1 MSKKKKSGKKTALKV
16 IGIIL
21 AVVVVFVGVYAAL
34 MAWTPAATTYSG
46 EINPYITADAALVS
60 AHRSGG
66 GIMPENTMLA
76 FESCMNSKD
85 FNTDIFEFDLHI
97 TKDNKLI
104 LLHDDTL
111 DRTTN
116 AVEYFGYEDVK
127 PIDHT
132 YAELRE
138 LNFGDW
144 EGLTYDE
151 IVAKWPDALNNFFQH
166 PDVLE
171 IPHGESF
178 PKLRERALDAVE
190 KIVACHPE
198 QTVAV
203 FAHGAILRTI
213 LTAALHMDLKY
224 VWTIRQFNT
233 AVNIV
238 TYTEH
243 GTTVELLNG
252 TGHLK
257 YAQGTVD

>member
-1 MSKKKKSGKKTALKV
+1 MTK
-16 IGIIL
+16 II
-21 AVVVVFVGVYAAL
+21 FVRHGQTEWNVLGRYQ
-34 MAWTPAATTYSG
+34 G
-46 EINPYITADAALVS
+46 Q
-60 AHRSGG
+60 
-66 GIMPENTMLA
+66 
-76 FESCMNSKD
+76 
-85 FNTDIFEFDLHI
+85 TDIALSPLGIEQAEKLAAHFPVDKVEAVYSSDLVRAM
-97 TKDNKLI
+97 T
-104 LLHDDTL
+104 TARCVA
-111 DRTTN
+111 DRFGLT
-116 AVEYFGYEDVK
+116 VE
-127 PIDHT
+127 PRL
-132 YAELRE
+132 ELRE

-190 KIVACHPE
+190 KIVACHPN

>member
-1 MSKKKKSGKKTALKV
+1 MTK
-16 IGIIL
+16 II
-21 AVVVVFVGVYAAL
+21 FVRHGQTEWNVLGRYQ
-34 MAWTPAATTYSG
+34 G
-46 EINPYITADAALVS
+46 Q
-60 AHRSGG
+60 
-66 GIMPENTMLA
+66 
-76 FESCMNSKD
+76 
-85 FNTDIFEFDLHI
+85 TDIALSPLGIEQAEKLAAHFPVDKVEAVYSSDLVRAMM
-97 TKDNKLI
+97 TACCVA
-104 LLHDDTL
+104 
-111 DRTTN
+111 DRFGLT
-116 AVEYFGYEDVK
+116 VEAR
-127 PIDHT
+127 P
-132 YAELRE
+132 ELRE

-243 GTTVELLNG
+243 DTTVELLNG

>member
-1 MSKKKKSGKKTALKV
+1 MTK
-16 IGIIL
+16 II
-21 AVVVVFVGVYAAL
+21 FVRHGQTEWNVLGRYQ
-34 MAWTPAATTYSG
+34 G
-46 EINPYITADAALVS
+46 Q
-60 AHRSGG
+60 
-66 GIMPENTMLA
+66 
-76 FESCMNSKD
+76 
-85 FNTDIFEFDLHI
+85 TDIALSPLGIEQAEKLAAHFPVDKVEAVYSSDLVRAMM
-97 TKDNKLI
+97 TARCVAARFGL
-104 LLHDDTL
+104 T
-111 DRTTN
+111 
-116 AVEYFGYEDVK
+116 VE
-127 PIDHT
+127 PRP
-132 YAELRE
+132 ELRE

>member
-1 MSKKKKSGKKTALKV
+1 MTK
-16 IGIIL
+16 II
-21 AVVVVFVGVYAAL
+21 FVRHGQTEWNVLGRYQ
-34 MAWTPAATTYSG
+34 G
-46 EINPYITADAALVS
+46 Q
-60 AHRSGG
+60 
-66 GIMPENTMLA
+66 
-76 FESCMNSKD
+76 
-85 FNTDIFEFDLHI
+85 TDIALSPLGIEQAEKLAAHFPVDKVEAVYSSDLVRAM
-97 TKDNKLI
+97 T
-104 LLHDDTL
+104 TACCVA
-111 DRTTN
+111 DRFGLT
-116 AVEYFGYEDVK
+116 VEAR
-127 PIDHT
+127 P
-132 YAELRE
+132 ELRE

>member
-1 MSKKKKSGKKTALKV
+1 MTKIIFVRHGQTEWNVLGRYQGQTDVALSPLGIEQAEKLAAHFPVDKIEAVYSSDLARAMTTARCV
-16 IGIIL
+16 
-21 AVVVVFVGVYAAL
+21 
-34 MAWTPAATTYSG
+34 
-46 EINPYITADAALVS
+46 ADRFGL
-60 AHRSGG
+60 
-66 GIMPENTMLA
+66 T
-76 FESCMNSKD
+76 
-85 FNTDIFEFDLHI
+85 
-97 TKDNKLI
+97 
-104 LLHDDTL
+104 
-111 DRTTN
+111 
-116 AVEYFGYEDVK
+116 VE
-127 PIDHT
+127 PRP
-132 YAELRE
+132 ELRE

-151 IVAKWPDALNNFFQH
+151 IVAKWPDALENFFQH

-178 PKLRERALDAVE
+178 PKLRERALACVE
-190 KIVACHPE
+190 EIVSRHPD

-213 LTAALHMDLKY
+213 LTAALHMDLQY

-243 GTTVELLNG
+243 GTTVELING

-257 YAQGTVD
+257 YTQEPVD

>member
-1 MSKKKKSGKKTALKV
+1 MTK
-16 IGIIL
+16 II
-21 AVVVVFVGVYAAL
+21 FVRHGQTEWNVLGRYQ
-34 MAWTPAATTYSG
+34 G
-46 EINPYITADAALVS
+46 Q
-60 AHRSGG
+60 
-66 GIMPENTMLA
+66 
-76 FESCMNSKD
+76 
-85 FNTDIFEFDLHI
+85 TDIALSPLGIEQAEKLAAYFPVDKVEAVYSSDLVRAM
-97 TKDNKLI
+97 T
-104 LLHDDTL
+104 TARCVA
-111 DRTTN
+111 DRFGLT
-116 AVEYFGYEDVK
+116 VE
-127 PIDHT
+127 PR
-132 YAELRE
+132 AELRE

-190 KIVACHPE
+190 DIVARHPN

>member
-1 MSKKKKSGKKTALKV
+1 MTK
-16 IGIIL
+16 IICVRHGQTEWNVL
-21 AVVVVFVGVYAAL
+21 GRYQ
-34 MAWTPAATTYSG
+34 G
-46 EINPYITADAALVS
+46 Q
-60 AHRSGG
+60 
-66 GIMPENTMLA
+66 
-76 FESCMNSKD
+76 
-85 FNTDIFEFDLHI
+85 TDIALSPLGIEQAEKLAAHFPVDKVEAVYSSDLVRAM
-97 TKDNKLI
+97 T
-104 LLHDDTL
+104 TARCVA
-111 DRTTN
+111 DRFGLT
-116 AVEYFGYEDVK
+116 VE
-127 PIDHT
+127 PRP
-132 YAELRE
+132 ELRE

-190 KIVACHPE
+190 KIVACHPN

>member
-1 MSKKKKSGKKTALKV
+1 MRHGQTEWNVL
-16 IGIIL
+16 GRYQ
-21 AVVVVFVGVYAAL
+21 GQ
-34 MAWTPAATTYSG
+34 
-46 EINPYITADAALVS
+46 
-60 AHRSGG
+60 
-66 GIMPENTMLA
+66 
-76 FESCMNSKD
+76 
-85 FNTDIFEFDLHI
+85 TDIALSPLGIEQAEKLAAHFPVDKVEAVYSSDLVRAM
-97 TKDNKLI
+97 T
-104 LLHDDTL
+104 TARCVA
-111 DRTTN
+111 DRFGLT
-116 AVEYFGYEDVK
+116 VE
-127 PIDHT
+127 PRP
-132 YAELRE
+132 ELRE

-190 KIVACHPE
+190 KIVACHPN

-257 YAQGTVD
+257 YAQGLWINLFPLKNPLTFSGLFIRIILCDVMDERFH

>member
-1 MSKKKKSGKKTALKV
+1 MTK
-16 IGIIL
+16 II
-21 AVVVVFVGVYAAL
+21 FVRHGQTEWNVLGRYQ
-34 MAWTPAATTYSG
+34 G
-46 EINPYITADAALVS
+46 Q
-60 AHRSGG
+60 
-66 GIMPENTMLA
+66 
-76 FESCMNSKD
+76 
-85 FNTDIFEFDLHI
+85 TDIALSPLGIEQAEKLAAHFPVDKVEAVYSSDLV
-97 TKDNKLI
+97 
-104 LLHDDTL
+104 
-111 DRTTN
+111 RAMTT
-116 AVEYFGYEDVK
+116 ARCVADLFGLTVE
-127 PIDHT
+127 PRP
-132 YAELRE
+132 ELRE

-190 KIVACHPE
+190 KIVARHPN
-198 QTVAV
+198 QAVAV

>member
-1 MSKKKKSGKKTALKV
+1 MTK
-16 IGIIL
+16 II
-21 AVVVVFVGVYAAL
+21 FVRHGQTEWNVLGRYQ
-34 MAWTPAATTYSG
+34 G
-46 EINPYITADAALVS
+46 Q
-60 AHRSGG
+60 
-66 GIMPENTMLA
+66 
-76 FESCMNSKD
+76 
-85 FNTDIFEFDLHI
+85 TDIALSPLGIEQAEKLAAHFPVDKVEAVYSSDLV
-97 TKDNKLI
+97 
-104 LLHDDTL
+104 
-111 DRTTN
+111 RAMTT
-116 AVEYFGYEDVK
+116 ARCVADLFGLTVE
-127 PIDHT
+127 PRP
-132 YAELRE
+132 ELRE

-190 KIVACHPE
+190 KIVACHPN

-224 VWTIRQFNT
+224 IWTIRQFNT

>member
-1 MSKKKKSGKKTALKV
+1 MTK
-16 IGIIL
+16 II
-21 AVVVVFVGVYAAL
+21 FVRHGQTEWNVLGRYQ
-34 MAWTPAATTYSG
+34 G
-46 EINPYITADAALVS
+46 Q
-60 AHRSGG
+60 
-66 GIMPENTMLA
+66 
-76 FESCMNSKD
+76 
-85 FNTDIFEFDLHI
+85 TDIALSPLGIEQAEKLAAHFPVDKVEAVYSSDL
-97 TKDNKLI
+97 T
-104 LLHDDTL
+104 
-111 DRTTN
+111 RAMTT
-116 AVEYFGYEDVK
+116 ARCVADHFGLTVEAR
-127 PIDHT
+127 P
-132 YAELRE
+132 ELRE

-151 IVAKWPDALNNFFQH
+151 IVAKWPDALENFFQH

-178 PKLRERALDAVE
+178 PKLRERALACVE
-190 KIVACHPE
+190 EIVARHPD

-213 LTAALHMDLKY
+213 MTAALHMDLKY

>member
-1 MSKKKKSGKKTALKV
+1 MTK
-16 IGIIL
+16 II
-21 AVVVVFVGVYAAL
+21 FVRHGQTEWNVLGRYQ
-34 MAWTPAATTYSG
+34 G
-46 EINPYITADAALVS
+46 Q
-60 AHRSGG
+60 
-66 GIMPENTMLA
+66 
-76 FESCMNSKD
+76 
-85 FNTDIFEFDLHI
+85 TDIALSPLGIEQAETLAAHFPVDKVEAVYSSDLVRAM
-97 TKDNKLI
+97 T
-104 LLHDDTL
+104 TARCVA
-111 DRTTN
+111 DRFGLT
-116 AVEYFGYEDVK
+116 VE
-127 PIDHT
+127 PRP
-132 YAELRE
+132 ELRE

-190 KIVACHPE
+190 KIVACHPN

>member
-1 MSKKKKSGKKTALKV
+1 MTKIIFVRHGQTEWNVLGRYQGQTDVALSPLGIEQAEKLAAHFQVDKIEAVYSSDLARAMKTASCV
-16 IGIIL
+16 
-21 AVVVVFVGVYAAL
+21 
-34 MAWTPAATTYSG
+34 
-46 EINPYITADAALVS
+46 ADRFGL
-60 AHRSGG
+60 
-66 GIMPENTMLA
+66 T
-76 FESCMNSKD
+76 
-85 FNTDIFEFDLHI
+85 
-97 TKDNKLI
+97 
-104 LLHDDTL
+104 
-111 DRTTN
+111 
-116 AVEYFGYEDVK
+116 VE
-127 PIDHT
+127 PRP
-132 YAELRE
+132 ELRE

-151 IVAKWPDALNNFFQH
+151 IVAKWPDALENFFQH

-178 PKLRERALDAVE
+178 PKLRERALACVE
-190 KIVACHPE
+190 EIVARHPD

-213 LTAALHMDLKY
+213 LTAALHMDLQY

-243 GTTVELLNG
+243 GTTVELING

-257 YAQGTVD
+257 YTQEPVD

>member
-1 MSKKKKSGKKTALKV
+1 MTKIIFVRHGQTEWNVLGRYQGQTDIALSPLGIEQAEKLAAHFPVDKMEAVYSSDLARAMKTASCV
-16 IGIIL
+16 
-21 AVVVVFVGVYAAL
+21 
-34 MAWTPAATTYSG
+34 
-46 EINPYITADAALVS
+46 ADRFGLTV
-60 AHRSGG
+60 
-66 GIMPENTMLA
+66 
-76 FESCMNSKD
+76 ES
-85 FNTDIFEFDLHI
+85 
-97 TKDNKLI
+97 
-104 LLHDDTL
+104 
-111 DRTTN
+111 R
-116 AVEYFGYEDVK
+116 
-127 PIDHT
+127 P
-132 YAELRE
+132 ELRE

-190 KIVACHPE
+190 KIVACHPN

>member
-1 MSKKKKSGKKTALKV
+1 MTK
-16 IGIIL
+16 II
-21 AVVVVFVGVYAAL
+21 FVRHGQTEWNVLGRYQ
-34 MAWTPAATTYSG
+34 G
-46 EINPYITADAALVS
+46 Q
-60 AHRSGG
+60 
-66 GIMPENTMLA
+66 
-76 FESCMNSKD
+76 
-85 FNTDIFEFDLHI
+85 TDIALSPLGIEQAEKLAAHFPVDKVEAVYSSDLVRAM
-97 TKDNKLI
+97 T
-104 LLHDDTL
+104 TARCVA
-111 DRTTN
+111 DRFGLT
-116 AVEYFGYEDVK
+116 VE
-127 PIDHT
+127 PRP
-132 YAELRE
+132 ELRE

-151 IVAKWPDALNNFFQH
+151 IVAKWSDALNNFFQH

-190 KIVACHPE
+190 KIVACHPN

>member
-1 MSKKKKSGKKTALKV
+1 MRHGQTEWNVL
-16 IGIIL
+16 GRYQ
-21 AVVVVFVGVYAAL
+21 GQ
-34 MAWTPAATTYSG
+34 
-46 EINPYITADAALVS
+46 
-60 AHRSGG
+60 
-66 GIMPENTMLA
+66 
-76 FESCMNSKD
+76 
-85 FNTDIFEFDLHI
+85 TDIALSPLGIEQAEKLAAHFPVDKVEAVYSSDLVRAMM
-97 TKDNKLI
+97 TACCVA
-104 LLHDDTL
+104 
-111 DRTTN
+111 DRFGLT
-116 AVEYFGYEDVK
+116 VEAR
-127 PIDHT
+127 P
-132 YAELRE
+132 ELRE

>member
-1 MSKKKKSGKKTALKV
+1 MTKIIFVRHGQTEWNVLGRYQGQTDVALSPLGIEQAEKLAAHFPVDKIEAVYSSDLARAMKTASC
-16 IGIIL
+16 
-21 AVVVVFVGVYAAL
+21 AA
-34 MAWTPAATTYSG
+34 
-46 EINPYITADAALVS
+46 
-60 AHRSGG
+60 
-66 GIMPENTMLA
+66 
-76 FESCMNSKD
+76 
-85 FNTDIFEFDLHI
+85 
-97 TKDNKLI
+97 
-104 LLHDDTL
+104 
-111 DRTTN
+111 DRFGLT
-116 AVEYFGYEDVK
+116 VE
-127 PIDHT
+127 PRP
-132 YAELRE
+132 ELRE

-151 IVAKWPDALNNFFQH
+151 IVAKWPDARENFFQH

-178 PKLRERALDAVE
+178 PKLRERALACIE
-190 KIVACHPE
+190 EIVARHPD

-213 LTAALHMDLKY
+213 LTAALHMDLQY

-243 GTTVELLNG
+243 GTTVELING

-257 YAQGTVD
+257 YTQAAVD

>member
-1 MSKKKKSGKKTALKV
+1 MTKIIFVRHGQTEWNVLGRYQGQTDVALSPLGIEQAEKLAAHFPVDKIEAVYSSDLARAMKTASCV
-16 IGIIL
+16 
-21 AVVVVFVGVYAAL
+21 ADRFVL
-34 MAWTPAATTYSG
+34 T
-46 EINPYITADAALVS
+46 
-60 AHRSGG
+60 
-66 GIMPENTMLA
+66 
-76 FESCMNSKD
+76 
-85 FNTDIFEFDLHI
+85 
-97 TKDNKLI
+97 
-104 LLHDDTL
+104 
-111 DRTTN
+111 
-116 AVEYFGYEDVK
+116 VE
-127 PIDHT
+127 PRP
-132 YAELRE
+132 ELRE

-151 IVAKWPDALNNFFQH
+151 IVAKWPDALENFFQH

-178 PKLRERALDAVE
+178 PKLRERALACVE
-190 KIVACHPE
+190 EIVARHPD

-213 LTAALHMDLKY
+213 LTAALHMDLQY

-243 GTTVELLNG
+243 GTTVELING

-257 YAQGTVD
+257 YTQEPVD

>member
-1 MSKKKKSGKKTALKV
+1 MTK
-16 IGIIL
+16 II
-21 AVVVVFVGVYAAL
+21 FVRHGQTEWNVLGRYQ
-34 MAWTPAATTYSG
+34 G
-46 EINPYITADAALVS
+46 Q
-60 AHRSGG
+60 
-66 GIMPENTMLA
+66 
-76 FESCMNSKD
+76 
-85 FNTDIFEFDLHI
+85 TDIALSPLGIEQAEKLAAHFPVDKVEAVYSSDLVRAMM
-97 TKDNKLI
+97 TARCVA
-104 LLHDDTL
+104 
-111 DRTTN
+111 DRFGLT
-116 AVEYFGYEDVK
+116 VE
-127 PIDHT
+127 PRP
-132 YAELRE
+132 ELRE

-151 IVAKWPDALNNFFQH
+151 IVAKWPDALNNFFQP

>member
-1 MSKKKKSGKKTALKV
+1 MDKVEAVYSSDLVRAMTTARCV
-16 IGIIL
+16 
-21 AVVVVFVGVYAAL
+21 
-34 MAWTPAATTYSG
+34 
-46 EINPYITADAALVS
+46 ADRFGL
-60 AHRSGG
+60 
-66 GIMPENTMLA
+66 T
-76 FESCMNSKD
+76 
-85 FNTDIFEFDLHI
+85 
-97 TKDNKLI
+97 
-104 LLHDDTL
+104 
-111 DRTTN
+111 
-116 AVEYFGYEDVK
+116 VE
-127 PIDHT
+127 PRP
-132 YAELRE
+132 ELRE

-190 KIVACHPE
+190 KIVACHPN

>member
-1 MSKKKKSGKKTALKV
+1 MTKIIFVRHGQTEWNVLGRYQGQTDIALSPLGIEQAEKLAAHFPVDKIEAVYSSDLARAMKTASCV
-16 IGIIL
+16 
-21 AVVVVFVGVYAAL
+21 
-34 MAWTPAATTYSG
+34 
-46 EINPYITADAALVS
+46 ADRFGL
-60 AHRSGG
+60 
-66 GIMPENTMLA
+66 T
-76 FESCMNSKD
+76 
-85 FNTDIFEFDLHI
+85 
-97 TKDNKLI
+97 
-104 LLHDDTL
+104 
-111 DRTTN
+111 
-116 AVEYFGYEDVK
+116 VE
-127 PIDHT
+127 PRP
-132 YAELRE
+132 ELRE

-151 IVAKWPDALNNFFQH
+151 IVAKWPDALENFFQH

-178 PKLRERALDAVE
+178 PKLRERALACVE
-190 KIVACHPE
+190 EIVSRHPD

-213 LTAALHMDLKY
+213 LTAALHMDLQY

-243 GTTVELLNG
+243 GTTVELING

-257 YAQGTVD
+257 YTQEPVD